1 MTKNLNNGLKKYYR
15 EIGKSLSCS
24 NKEKERILDSIKS
37 SVECYLFENPDASI
51 DDILKKFGSA
61 KEIAEEYYNNESTE
75 DISTKIKIKKKILVC
90 VVASLAIAL
99 VMYSIVIVSAWIADI
114 EKTNGDYV
122 TYITETT
129 SATDIEGENQT

>member
-99 VMYSIVIVSAWIADI
+99 VMYGIVIASACIADI